1 MGVDYKLLFSSVLGF
16 SLALAWNNA
25 VSRSIDYYYPPEG
38 EVVQYFVYAIVITFI
53 VIIMISIINRV
64 QTQQSA
70 IGNGQMNQLTR
81 HTAELPKGIVSL

>member
-1 MGVDYKLLFSSVLGF
+1 
-16 SLALAWNNA
+16 
-25 VSRSIDYYYPPEG
+25 
-38 EVVQYFVYAIVITFI
+38 
-53 VIIMISIINRV
+53 MISIINRV